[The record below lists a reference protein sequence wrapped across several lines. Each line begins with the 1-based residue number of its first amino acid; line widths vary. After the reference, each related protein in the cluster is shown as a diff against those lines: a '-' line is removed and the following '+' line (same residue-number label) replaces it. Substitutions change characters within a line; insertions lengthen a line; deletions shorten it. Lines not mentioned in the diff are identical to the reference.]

1 MRIAIAS
8 DHAGFRYKQALIGHL
23 EAAGHELIDFGTDS
37 TESVDYP
44 RFIMPAARAVARGDC
59 RRGIV
64 LGGSGN
70 GEAMAANRIRG
81 VRCALCWSV
90 ESARLARQ
98 HNDANMISLGERLIS
113 LELATAIVDT
123 WLSTPFD
130 GGRHARRIRLLDTLA
145 DGDETVDDEDDEGV
159 VDG

>member
-1 MRIAIAS
+1 
-8 DHAGFRYKQALIGHL
+8 
-23 EAAGHELIDFGTDS
+23 
-37 TESVDYP
+37 
-44 RFIMPAARAVARGDC
+44 
-59 RRGIV
+59 
-64 LGGSGN
+64 
-70 GEAMAANRIRG
+70 MAANRIRG